1 MKIKKNFYSWPECV
15 VTAIGGFFFLFGIFN
30 LFPEATR
37 WKRLYW
43 FFFFFIWYT
52 KLFSWLMAHSYQDI
66 LIYSALYLGNI
77 LIMIELI
84 LGIDIFIYC

>member
-1 MKIKKNFYSWPECV
+1 
-15 VTAIGGFFFLFGIFN
+15 
-30 LFPEATR
+30 
-37 WKRLYW
+37 
-43 FFFFFIWYT
+43 
-52 KLFSWLMAHSYQDI
+52 MAHSYQDI